1 VPFTKGFATRG
12 QLLEHFYHHG
22 AEFGALTPEEYQ
34 ALADTFLGG
43 PLPPGVQECHRK
55 RNGDV
60 IRFDPNTQAFGVL
73 SKTGFIRTYFKPV
86 PCLLGH
92 GYRTNLMYWQEEC
105 KK

>member
-1 VPFTKGFATRG
+1 MPSTKGFATRG

-22 AEFGALTPEEYQ
+22 AEFDAATPEEYQ
-34 ALADTFLGG
+34 SLADAFLGG
-43 PLPPGVQECHRK
+43 LPPLGVQECARR
-55 RNGDV
+55 RNGDLL
-60 IRFDPNTQAFGVL
+60 RFDPNTQAFGVL

-86 PCLLGH
+86 PGLLGH